1 MSERQEFEAGKE
13 ARRGVLHDAGHEG
26 SSTDHMEALVRY
38 LKGAGQGSSTGAGR
52 AKPLS
57 DAEIRS
63 HAVDL
68 VVDAGGKV
76 SAAIVAAGSLWL
88 RGRVETHSQAAAL
101 ERELSGI
108 PGVTRVDL
116 RLEYRTDDL

>member
-1 MSERQEFEAGKE
+1 MGEHQEYEAGKE
-13 ARRGVLHDAGHEG
+13 ARRGVLHDAGHKG
-26 SSTDHMEALVRY
+26 ASTDHMEALVRY

-52 AKPLS
+52 VKPLS
-57 DAEIRS
+57 DDEIRS

-88 RGRVETHSQAAAL
+88 RGRVERHSQAAVL
-101 ERELSGI
+101 ERKLSEI

-116 RLEYRTDDL
+116 RLEYGIDDL

>member
-1 MSERQEFEAGKE
+1 MSGREEYEAGKE

-38 LKGAGQGSSTGAGR
+38 LKGAGQGGSTGAGR
-52 AKPLS
+52 VKPLS
-57 DAEIRS
+57 DNEIRS
-63 HAVDL
+63 RAVDL

-88 RGRVETHSQAAAL
+88 RGRVDLHSQAAVL
-101 ERELSGI
+101 ERSLSEI

-116 RLEYRTDDL
+116 RLEYGTDDL